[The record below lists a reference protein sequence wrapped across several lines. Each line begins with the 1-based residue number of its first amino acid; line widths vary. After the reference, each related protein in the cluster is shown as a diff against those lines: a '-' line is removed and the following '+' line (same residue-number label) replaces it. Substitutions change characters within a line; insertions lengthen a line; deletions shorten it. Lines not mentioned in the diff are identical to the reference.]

1 MAKLEGGLGGQ
12 TKDRRERL
20 HKNSKVGGRGTEGR
34 KGRGVWKR
42 WGESKKEQLKTVRT
56 EDKLVH
62 SESRTSWNVAERDI
76 KDLKYS
82 TKVQ

>member
-1 MAKLEGGLGGQ
+1 MAKLEGVWGGQ
-12 TKDRRERL
+12 TKDRQERL

-56 EDKLVH
+56 EDL
-62 SESRTSWNVAERDI
+62 SESTVRAERVGTSQ
-76 KDLKYS
+76 KETLK
-82 TKVQ
+82 T